1 MLSCYT
7 FALII
12 VPSALIVGAFGAA
25 GRPAMLLA
33 AAMLGWYLLVRQH
46 PAIDIDR
53 ERQPVRVAAIGLCC
67 AVLASYVS
75 ASRSAMSTPAVNAA
89 DRGLI
94 LLAGWLGVM
103 LFAADGI
110 DDSGRLAVL
119 LRRIVW
125 WATVMA
131 AIGVAEFATGTDLT
145 KYVTIPGLTQ
155 HLQVTDL
162 MTRAG
167 LVRANSTAAQ
177 PLEFSAVLTM
187 TLPLAIHKAR
197 FAVGRWQRRRSWLQ
211 VALIGGTIPMAV
223 SRSGLLGLVVIALL
237 LIPTWPASQRRRA
250 YLALLA
256 VPAALWLV
264 APTLL
269 GHFVTT
275 FGQLGTDT
283 STTSRASA
291 LSLAG
296 SLIGAHP
303 WLGRGLATFNPQQFF
318 FVDDQFVT
326 SMIETGVVGLLALV
340 AVFVAAWYVTR
351 GLRRTATD
359 PATED
364 LARCLMASLAVA
376 AVFFGTF
383 DVLSFSIASGLFFL
397 LVGCAGA
404 AWRLAGRGHAD
415 AAGQLTP
422 MLLQPSAS

>member
-1 MLSCYT
+1 MRS
-7 FALII
+7 
-12 VPSALIVGAFGAA
+12 
-25 GRPAMLLA
+25 GRPALATLLA

-46 PAIDIDR
+46 PAIELDR
-53 ERQPVRVAAIGLCC
+53 DRQPVRTAAIGLCF

-75 ASRSAMSTPAVNAA
+75 VSRSAMSTEAVNAA

-110 DDSGRLAVL
+110 TDFGRLAVL
-119 LRRIVW
+119 LRRVVMC
-125 WATVMA
+125 ATVMA
-131 AIGVAEFATGTDLT
+131 ALGIAEFATGTDLT
-145 KYVTIPGLTQ
+145 KYVAIPGLTQ

-162 MTRAG
+162 MVRAG

-187 TLPLAIHKAR
+187 ALPLAIHKAR
-197 FAVGRWQRRRSWLQ
+197 FAVGRWRRSRSWSQ

-223 SRSGLLGLVVIALL
+223 SRSALLGLAVIALML
-237 LIPTWPASQRRRA
+237 VPTWPAGQRRWA

-256 VPAALWLV
+256 VPGALWLL
-264 APTLL
+264 APSLL
-269 GHFVTT
+269 GRFGST

-291 LSLAG
+291 ISLAG
-296 SLIGAHP
+296 GLIGAHP

-326 SMIETGVVGLLALV
+326 SMIETGVIGLLALA
-340 AVFVAAWYVTR
+340 AVFAAGWYVTR
-351 GLRRTATD
+351 GLRLTATNQ
-359 PATED
+359 AAKD
-364 LARCLMASLAVA
+364 LARCLMASLAA
-376 AVFFGTF
+376 AAIFFGTF

-404 AWRLAGRGHAD
+404 AWRLAGSRA
-415 AAGQLTP
+415 AAGSARP
-422 MLLQPSAS
+422 MAELRPVS